1 MQFRPRR
8 MTENEFLLIEWGN
21 VAKGVENDDMKHEK
35 EWHTCD
41 RCGKDIKHTIM
52 GFMIGRTITDNSLI
66 RKNYDLCP
74 ECLKDFERFM
84 KNE

>member
-1 MQFRPRR
+1 MSF
-8 MTENEFLLIEWGN
+8 LIERGI
-21 VAKGVENDDMKHEK
+21 VAKGAEIGNMRHEK

-74 ECLKDFERFM
+74 ECSQLFDSMKEEFLKNFKTIE
-84 KNE
+84 N

>member
-1 MQFRPRR
+1 MAEEREVCAMKR
-8 MTENEFLLIEWGN
+8 NKLI
-21 VAKGVENDDMKHEK
+21 V
-35 EWHTCD
+35 TCD
-41 RCGKDIKHTIM
+41 RCGKEIEYTIT

-66 RKNYDLCP
+66 GKNYDLCP

>member
-1 MQFRPRR
+1 M
-8 MTENEFLLIEWGN
+8 M
-21 VAKGVENDDMKHEK
+21 HEK

-41 RCGKDIKHTIM
+41 RCGKEIKHTIM
-52 GFMIGRTITDNSLI
+52 DFMIGRTITDNSLI

-74 ECLKDFERFM
+74 ECLKDFDRFM

>member
-1 MQFRPRR
+1 
-8 MTENEFLLIEWGN
+8 
-21 VAKGVENDDMKHEK
+21 MKHEK
-35 EWHTCD
+35 EWNTCD
-41 RCGKDIKHTIM
+41 RCGKDIKRTIM

-74 ECLKDFERFM
+74 KCLKDFERFM

>member
-1 MQFRPRR
+1 
-8 MTENEFLLIEWGN
+8 
-21 VAKGVENDDMKHEK
+21 MKHEK

-41 RCGKDIKHTIM
+41 RRGKDIEHTIM
-52 GFMIGRTITDNSLI
+52 GFMIGRTITDNSII

>member
-1 MQFRPRR
+1 MR
-8 MTENEFLLIEWGN
+8 
-21 VAKGVENDDMKHEK
+21 HEK

-41 RCGKDIKHTIM
+41 RCGKYIKHTIM